1 MKQASSQSVFSR
13 FWPQIVIAF
22 VAVIMIVYFYPH
34 STSERPEFHVGKPWQ
49 HETLRAGFEL
59 TKSRD
64 EAKMRRDLDSLSD
77 VFVKVYKYVPSDAN
91 KVADAII
98 NQIDAARRLD
108 STHVFNQL
116 YYTQFTKRLRRV
128 IIDAYASGKGLVL
141 EGQRDDQP
149 TQIRV
154 AESKKILNSY
164 PTGTLVTTGD
174 IKSRLYDIESEL
186 SNQKELLDAA
196 KLDRLLVPTAVIDT
210 IASDSLLAIA
220 SLQFSGD
227 LGKFQVGET
236 IIERGRPVTLQ
247 DSVNIANYFNEA
259 ESAGASES
267 RSGFLV
273 WIGQALFVIIVIGF
287 LVTYLM
293 MYEPQ
298 IWKSSKDFGFVMGL
312 VTLMFLIAALVSS
325 ILTLGLYVVPVAI
338 VPILLLV
345 FYNGRLGLWTGIVVA
360 LLCSGISNSAFQY
373 IFLQIV
379 ACGVAV
385 VTLRDLTQRSQLLKT
400 SGLVFVGL
408 VLAYLAVRLMTV
420 GSFEDVS
427 LRMIGVLAVYA
438 VLTSMTYVLMFGIER
453 LFGFVSNVTLVE
465 LSDVNAPLLKALS
478 DECPGTFQHVVA
490 VSNLASDAAGRIGA
504 NALLTR
510 AGAMYHDIGKL
521 SNPMFFTENQHGVNP
536 HDGLSPLKSAEII
549 INHVHDGLKRAEKA
563 RLPKV
568 LRDFI
573 SQHHGA
579 GQAKYFYFTY
589 CKQHPDEEVDTAPF
603 TYPGPNPQSRETSVL
618 MMADAVEAASRS
630 LREHTPKAISDLV
643 NKIIDGQIADGLHN
657 DSPLSFH
664 DIKMIKES
672 FIKRLMTMYHSR
684 ISYPDDPNKN
694 KTQTPAAPAPAP
706 DKQ

>member
-59 TKSRD
+59 TKSRN